1 VSLLFDTTSYDY
13 AGLARELKAAR
24 GFNSEALLINELLLD
39 VHAWRKL
46 DTGEIER
53 RLAADPL
60 ACAAAWELTRSGDPE
75 LYVPSDTEFMRQF
88 RRPDFL
94 KHLVYLGVADLGDD
108 KLELPRVSIMSRRR
122 IQGVLAFIHAILRW
136 AQRFAHWQ
144 RGDRRE
150 LLRINLQFPFAVAV
164 LDAPETTEDMLVE
177 QMFIELGV
185 RLLRREPRVAGP
197 QLADW
202 LNGELGLETVKPV
215 AKQRQLDFRQSG
227 GTQNSLFVVRAM
239 GGVDGFDVRGNVGED
254 MGLIIDIGD
263 REVSM
268 AATAYLEHHV
278 INIIN
283 QRTALSAELGP
294 EGLVLRWYDTRLEA
308 EDLGRMLYDVLKRE
322 FTLSIISVNLLFDP
336 IRIGSLKPS
345 IFAYREDRV
354 KKLQR
359 RSEENEPFV
368 LCRSCASYAPHAF
381 CIVSVD
387 RPPCCHRS
395 YDELAALARF
405 TPDTSQ
411 VTIDNGVCRDSTR
424 GRYMGVD
431 KIARYFSEGHVPSIN
446 LHSISDNPHPATA
459 LVECVVWY
467 LDELDVLLVVSQDYH
482 GRSPDGK
489 TYESLLARVAG
500 QQLPGFLGVSE
511 AYLASSRFLAS
522 EGGLARV
529 GWMNSALKSRLDLD
543 GQQIAT
549 EKDCINMAGLKEYLA
564 AWRHR

>member
-1 VSLLFDTTSYDY
+1 MSLLFDTSSYDY
-13 AGLARELKAAR
+13 AGLARELKTAR
-24 GFNSEALLINELLLD
+24 AFNGETLLINELLLD

-46 DTGEIER
+46 DSGELER
-53 RLAADPL
+53 RLAADPV
-60 ACAAAWELTRSGDPE
+60 ACAAAWELTYSGEP
-75 LYVPSDTEFMRQF
+75 LYVPSDTEYLRQF
-88 RRPDFL
+88 RRRDFL
-94 KHLVYLGVADLGDD
+94 KHLIYLGVSGLGDD
-108 KLELPRVSIMSRRR
+108 RLEVPRVSILPRRR
-122 IQGVLAFIHAILRW
+122 TKDVLAFIHAVMRW
-136 AQRFAHWQ
+136 AQRFAHWT

-150 LLRINLQFPFAVAV
+150 LMRINLQYPFAVAV

-177 QMFIELGV
+177 QILTALGI
-185 RLLRREPRVAGP
+185 RLLRRDARVP
-197 QLADW
+197 VHQLADW
-202 LNGELGLETVKPV
+202 LVDELELETTKPV

-254 MGLIIDIGD
+254 LGLIIDIGD

-268 AATAYLEHHV
+268 AATAYLERHV
-278 INIIN
+278 VNTIN
-283 QRTALSAELGP
+283 QRTAISAEIGP

-308 EDLGRMLYDVLKRE
+308 EDLGRMLYDVLKQE

-345 IFAYREDRV
+345 IFAYREDRA

-359 RSEENEPFV
+359 RSEENEPFI

-405 TPDTSQ
+405 TPGSSQ
-411 VTIDNGVCRDSTR
+411 VTIDNGVCRDRTR

-431 KIARYFSEGHVPSIN
+431 KIARHFSEGHVPSIN

-467 LDELDVLLVVSQDYH
+467 LDELDVLCVVSQDYT

-500 QQLPGFLGVSE
+500 QQLSGFLGVSE
-511 AYLASSRFLAS
+511 AYLALPRFLS
-522 EGGLARV
+522 GEGGLARV
-529 GWMNSALKSRLDLD
+529 GWMNSALKGRLHLD